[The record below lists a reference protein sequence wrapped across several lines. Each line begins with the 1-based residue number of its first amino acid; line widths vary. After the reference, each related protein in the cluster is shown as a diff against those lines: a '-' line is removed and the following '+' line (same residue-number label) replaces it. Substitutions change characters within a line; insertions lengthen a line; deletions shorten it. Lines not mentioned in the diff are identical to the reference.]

1 MLTLTTTAT
10 REHGRTFVTCRLTNA
25 GEEPRLA
32 ALSSPHDAVTPSEH
46 PEGTLRVR
54 VPAGATVGTG
64 FTTAAPPDAEPLA
77 TLDSDEPLPD
87 SPDPARL
94 LDALGAS
101 RPPRRALVGP
111 ASPSDSVAPEWLS

>member
-1 MLTLTTTAT
+1 MLSLTTTAT
-10 REHGRTFVTCRLTNA
+10 REHDRTVVTCRLTNTGDA
-25 GEEPRLA
+25 PRLA
-32 ALSSPHDAVTPSEH
+32 TLSSPHAAVTPSEH

-54 VPAGATVGTG
+54 VPARATVGTG

-77 TLDSDEPLPD
+77 TLDGDEPVPD

-94 LDALGAS
+94 LDSLGGS

-111 ASPSDSVAPEWLS
+111 ESPPDSVAPEWLS